1 MALFSGLPLPVQS
14 FRLYLPPGRRVP
26 LFLSQSR
33 LAQAACHPRPLPC
46 WLPVVSRPTRLA
58 VLGNSSRFLEKTT
71 GAERKALSLPGPRPS
86 PGPGGRR
93 PEAGSPAV
101 SGFSPAASGS
111 GPRRPPP
118 PPSGQQPKYYS
129 AGGVGGGGR
138 RPGLKEAFRVA
149 KPGASCPQARASGC
163 PTGDLRWPER
173 RGVVVGS
180 LGEGGAICRGFWW
193 PPARLASPGVG
204 RCDPPPHP
212 RDSRLVSNVEKY
224 HHQTW
229 DVWTDRRMR

>member
-1 MALFSGLPLPVQS
+1 MALCSGLPLPVQS

-33 LAQAACHPRPLPC
+33 LARAACHPRPLPC

-58 VLGNSSRFLEKTT
+58 VRGNSSRFLEKTT

-111 GPRRPPP
+111 APPP
-118 PPSGQQPKYYS
+118 PGQQPKYYS

-138 RPGLKEAFRVA
+138 RPGLKEAFRA
-149 KPGASCPQARASGC
+149 ARPGASCPQARASGC
-163 PTGDLRWPER
+163 PTGDLRWPEGR
-173 RGVVVGS
+173 SVVVGS

-193 PPARLASPGVG
+193 PPAPRPRLAWAGVT
-204 RCDPPPHP
+204 PHR

-229 DVWTDRRMR
+229 DSWTNRRVP

>member
-1 MALFSGLPLPVQS
+1 MALFFGLPLPVQS

-33 LAQAACHPRPLPC
+33 LARAACHPRPLPC

-71 GAERKALSLPGPRPS
+71 GAERKALSLPGLRPS

-111 GPRRPPP
+111 GPRRSPPP
-118 PPSGQQPKYYS
+118 QTGPTAQILF
-129 AGGVGGGGR
+129 R
-138 RPGLKEAFRVA
+138 RRSRWRREEAQV
-149 KPGASCPQARASGC
+149 
-163 PTGDLRWPER
+163 E
-173 RGVVVGS
+173 
-180 LGEGGAICRGFWW
+180 RGFQGSQ
-193 PPARLASPGVG
+193 ALGFLSPGSG
-204 RCDPPPHP
+204 LRLPHWGP
-212 RDSRLVSNVEKY
+212 QVA
-224 HHQTW
+224 
-229 DVWTDRRMR
+229 